1 MTKKTLKD
9 KIKEEEIRH
18 KEINGFSIKE
28 CGYDN
33 CIGKI
38 KVEEYK
44 RQLKQSLAK
53 LGKEK
58 K

>member
-53 LGKEK
+53 EK
-58 K
+58 RI